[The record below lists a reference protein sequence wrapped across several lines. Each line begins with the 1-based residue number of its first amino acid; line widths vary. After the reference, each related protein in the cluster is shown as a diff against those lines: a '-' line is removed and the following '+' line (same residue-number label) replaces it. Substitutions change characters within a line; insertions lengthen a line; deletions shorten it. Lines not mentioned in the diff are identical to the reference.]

1 MKAFALR
8 INKCGERFK
17 RGRELLWL
25 PSRSIVRGHFEGPA
39 LGERPHIFYRSPPIP
54 EFATPSACWVG
65 LILVCTGVRV
75 YAFVQLNIVSGD
87 VCVDFRCTLF
97 SKAAFVMTKT
107 FTYRMI

>member
-8 INKCGERFK
+8 INRCGESFNPS
-17 RGRELLWL
+17 RELLLL
-25 PSRSIVRGHFEGPA
+25 PSCSIVCGQLEGPA
-39 LGERPHIFYRSPPIP
+39 LCKRPHICYHTPPIS

-97 SKAAFVMTKT
+97 FKATFVMTKT